1 MTRKNQ
7 RRRQSHQQL
16 PEDSAAYEKHQ
27 KEFAKIQIKEEE
39 RLKGHLETFND
50 GVIAIIITIMV
61 LEVPL
66 PSDSGVDYWTFIR
79 SIVIFLISFFIVA
92 NFWYQHHRS
101 FGMITRARRNIL
113 LTNFLFLA
121 ALSILPL
128 MTKWIMQE
136 QSSFAI
142 MNFGIVYFVVSLTEL
157 LLYRF
162 AFVNHYGKS
171 DTAFH
176 FSNRITLIRIWGQLL
191 LNLALILIAIPWPD
205 VTMVLYLSLPILA
218 FFFPDQFTQRRQ
230 KKVRLKAS
238 LKEGQPVKREQSE

>member
-1 MTRKNQ
+1 MFRNGQLHRK
-7 RRRQSHQQL
+7 RDL
-16 PEDSAAYEKHQ
+16 TP
-27 KEFAKIQIKEEE
+27 KEIEEQTKNKEEFDKLQVKEEE
-39 RLKGHLETFND
+39 RLKNHLETFND

-66 PSDSGVDYWTFIR
+66 PSDPGVDYLTFIR
-79 SIVIFLISFFIVA
+79 SIVVFLISFFIVA

-113 LTNFLFLA
+113 MTNFLFLA

-136 QSSFAI
+136 QNSFAI
-142 MNFGIVYFVVSLTEL
+142 MNFGIVYFIVSLTEL

-171 DTAFH
+171 DAAFH
-176 FSNRITLIRIWGQLL
+176 FSNRITMLRIWGQLL
-191 LNLALILIAIPWPD
+191 LNLVLILIAIPWPS
-205 VTMVLYLSLPILA
+205 VTMVLYLSLPILS
-218 FFFPDQFTQRRQ
+218 FFFPDQLTQRRQ

-238 LKEGQPVKREQSE
+238 LKEQPKNRNQSK